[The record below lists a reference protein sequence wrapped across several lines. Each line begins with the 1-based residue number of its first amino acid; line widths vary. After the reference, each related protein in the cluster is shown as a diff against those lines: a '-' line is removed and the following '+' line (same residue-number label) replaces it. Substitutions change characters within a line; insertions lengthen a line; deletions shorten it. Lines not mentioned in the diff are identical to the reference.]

1 MDNIDKGRIPIIPP
15 EIKIKSIKKIV
26 GYIPDIDID
35 VYLSQIRTDDDIA
48 ARARS
53 LDVSFAN
60 GIDWEQPLPI
70 VKLRKDGSRSLVDAF
85 GRFEMFELNNQNH
98 WQMVEVECDEKNELL
113 LRGWA
118 NRQTYRLVSS
128 TKDNIELISTMV
140 IKGFIKKRTEY
151 QYKKYLN
158 IIEPH
163 KTPEEKKEI
172 ISILVDK
179 FGSTTKPK
187 ANRFVSYT
195 ASTIMKR
202 WVKQHFAD
210 AKRLGF
216 KLGLKGKPAFSK
228 ISNCYFQY
236 DH

>member
-1 MDNIDKGRIPIIPP
+1 
-15 EIKIKSIKKIV
+15 
-26 GYIPDIDID
+26 
-35 VYLSQIRTDDDIA
+35 
-48 ARARS
+48 
-53 LDVSFAN
+53 
-60 GIDWEQPLPI
+60 
-70 VKLRKDGSRSLVDAF
+70 
-85 GRFEMFELNNQNH
+85 
-98 WQMVEVECDEKNELL
+98 
-113 LRGWA
+113 
-118 NRQTYRLVSS
+118 
-128 TKDNIELISTMV
+128 MV
-140 IKGFIKKRTEY
+140 IKDFIKKRTEY

-228 ISNCYFQY
+228 ISNCYFGILQFDLGKPTTKSTKPIVQDIY
-236 DH
+236 DEAHYALARESGFFSPRRISR